1 MKKYLSMIA
10 LSSTLVLTGCGK
22 EEEPEVEDPTE
33 DVADEEVAEGL
44 QDGTYEIKDSEAD
57 DNGYLEGLTIVV
69 SGGEITDATWDS
81 VDEDG
86 NPKIEDEDYQE
97 TMTQTDGIGPQE
109 FIPELENQLLDTQN
123 PEDMDVVTGATG
135 TFEKFQAYAKELLEA
150 AEEGNT
156 DVIEK

>member
-22 EEEPEVEDPTE
+22 EEEPEVENPTE

-57 DNGYLEGLTIVV
+57 DNGYQEGLTIVV
-69 SGGEITDATWDS
+69 SGGKITDATWDS

-123 PEDMDVVTGATG
+123 PDDMDAITGATG